1 MQFASERSKAFEFFE
16 GVAIVALGLIL
27 IAEEEGPGGG
37 VFAIHVMEAVG
48 EAVVA
53 ILHADLF
60 ARNLERV
67 MEWDERRFVGGNHER
82 FIERGGA
89 EAGFKARDT
98 EQVVLGDGEAF
109 DGELLLRVD
118 GLIGGEEVL
127 AQVLDGVEVFDFDD
141 GEVGGGEDMFAGR
154 CAMLGPCLRGC
165 AGRWSGWRWPGWRRV
180 VCRRFWAWLF

>member
-1 MQFASERSKAFEFFE
+1 M
-16 GVAIVALGLIL
+16 ALGLIL

-141 GEVGGGEDMFAGR
+141 GEVGGGEDMFAGVAR
-154 CAMLGPCLRGC
+154 CSGLACGGAR
-165 AGRWSGWRWPGWRRV
+165 AGGVGGVGLVGGVV